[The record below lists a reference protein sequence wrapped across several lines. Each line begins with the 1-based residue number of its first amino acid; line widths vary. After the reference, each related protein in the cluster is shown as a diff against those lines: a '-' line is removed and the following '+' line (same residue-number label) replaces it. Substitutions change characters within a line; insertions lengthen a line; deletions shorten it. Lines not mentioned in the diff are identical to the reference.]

1 MSFPQPSRL
10 NFDILANLDGPLIQ
24 ELTKIIRC
32 SKGLEELVINDTDEF
47 LSYGG
52 EIVFDILSDLTS
64 HHFLT
69 NLKLG
74 GVGIEASRLLQGMK
88 TTSVQKLSLT
98 FVYAGSIDEP
108 DPFLVLTSL
117 GPNLTTLSIENAI
130 PHSVGVQCPRV
141 HTVDLSMFGLV
152 SLRSL
157 THMFPNLAN
166 LSFYSESGGEDNQ
179 DRVEERRAENLA
191 EFEADGSPWSSLQR
205 LEGSIRQLYMIGF
218 PFHVKSLELSLM
230 ATKEIPMCLALL
242 DSLSPNILDLSI
254 YVGQFQALSELE
266 TFLTRAF
273 GGLTQCTHLSLTFS
287 MEGMSSR
294 PSDFE
299 SMLLSALEKLTV
311 RLLGIRFPR
320 VISWSS
326 TDFDGWDSIDPDQ
339 PGPDP
344 LQSYLCAIDTKALAT
359 TIAERIPSLHHVGLD
374 VANQSRTGGY
384 WEIVRNQG
392 VAPGTISLKRVC
404 DFSRHW
410 RTMENIPEVGELGN
424 KN

>member
-10 NFDILANLDGPLIQ
+10 NFDILANLFAFAKSRTDVFSLMKTCRCLRAPATRHILSFPVYLRWREQILSFCNYMLTKSTRRTRCRFLRSLHVLIFLEDRDGPLIQ

-299 SMLLSALEKLTV
+299 V
-311 RLLGIRFPR
+311 
-320 VISWSS
+320 SS
-326 TDFDGWDSIDPDQ
+326 PIPPPSINH
-339 PGPDP
+339 
-344 LQSYLCAIDTKALAT
+344 S
-359 TIAERIPSLHHVGLD
+359 
-374 VANQSRTGGY
+374 
-384 WEIVRNQG
+384 
-392 VAPGTISLKRVC
+392 
-404 DFSRHW
+404 
-410 RTMENIPEVGELGN
+410 
-424 KN
+424 